1 MIEEVGSYLLRLIKS
16 RVKDYAGNI
25 LLAFEWIKE
34 IVEWKRKWEEE
45 HGSDVMKIY
54 YIQNIKN
61 GWSFTV
67 QFQENS
73 KLYDNIHRKV
83 DFSTQKKKKV
93 DNIVK

>member
-45 HGSDVMKIY
+45 HGSNVIKIY

-61 GWSFTV
+61 DWGFTI

-73 KLYDNIHRKV
+73 KLYDNNYIHRKV
-83 DFSTQKKKKV
+83 DFSNKKLK
-93 DNIVK
+93 NIEK